1 MFSPKYK
8 LSNKIVSLLTTIA
21 EAKNAI
27 EKAKLLPTQELQLRR
42 QALVKMSQS
51 STAIEGNQLNINQV
65 EALLMGK
72 KVDAPQRDIHEVKN
86 YLKTLKYIERIVSAK
101 TQITERVILRIHR
114 LVTDKTLPKEQ
125 SGYYRKGKV
134 YVVRRSLLAP
144 DEIIYTAPEANLVP
158 NLIGDLIK
166 WFSITNTNKENIH
179 PIIKAGIAHRQL
191 ASIHPFADGNGRTA
205 RALATLI
212 LYQSGYD
219 FRRFFALE
227 DYYNRDR
234 QRYYKGVSIGPK
246 YHQADFTK
254 WLEYFVEGFKESI
267 AQVQAQ
273 INALSVAKISKK
285 LASQIYLNQ
294 KQLQIIDFISAVGK
308 ITVNDA
314 VDILRCPRRTAQLE
328 LQKLKKLKI
337 TKQIGKGPSAAYVI
351 IK

>member
-1 MFSPKYK
+1 MFDPKYK
-8 LSNKIVSLLTTIA
+8 LNNKIVSLLTTIA

-27 EKAKLLPTQELQLRR
+27 EKAKILPTQELQLRR
-42 QALVKMSQS
+42 QALIKMSQS
-51 STAIEGNQLNINQV
+51 STAIEGNLLNIDQV
-65 EALLMGK
+65 EKLLMGK
-72 KVDAPQRDIHEVKN
+72 KIDAPQRDIYEVKN
-86 YLKTLKYIERIVSAK
+86 YLKTLKYIEKIVSEK
-101 TQITERVILRIHR
+101 IQITKKVILRIHR

-134 YVVRRSLLAP
+134 FVVRHSLFVP
-144 DEIIYTAPEANLVP
+144 DEIIYTAPEASLVP
-158 NLIGDLIK
+158 KLMEDLIE
-166 WFSITNTNKENIH
+166 WLAVADKENIH
-179 PIIKAGIAHRQL
+179 PIIKAGIAHRQI

-212 LYQSGYD
+212 LYKSGYD

-234 QRYYKGVSIGPK
+234 QKYYKGVGIGPK
-246 YHQADFTK
+246 YRQADFTK

-285 LASQIYLNQ
+285 LARQVFLNQ
-294 KQLQIIDFISAVGK
+294 KQLQIIDFISTVGK